1 MFHLDFLKPPG
12 PKMDSPESIL
22 LHLGAKAIRTALPQ
36 DAVLKFLRSL
46 SLSGNVVLL
55 SIGKAAY
62 PMALA
67 AVEIC
72 RDQIQRGLILT
83 KYGHS
88 GKPIPPL
95 EIVEAGHPIPDNNSL
110 LGGEKILELCK
121 DLKPEDT
128 VLLLLS
134 GGGSSLAE
142 IPAGD
147 LTLEDLV
154 FWNQK
159 LLASGAPIQDVNE
172 IRTLL
177 SSLKGGGLLSKIFPA
192 KSVTLILSDVI
203 GDDLSKVA
211 SGPTIPCHTS
221 KDSIFRIFQQYDIL
235 PDEKI
240 EKILMQKEKID
251 KEVFPFRSDPNRQKV
266 FCIGNLSLA
275 LEAVQKECNHLGIQ
289 VLFLTSSLSC
299 EAKEAGSFLAE
310 IAKEYS
316 KILNSPL
323 LILCGG
329 ETTVTHDGSG
339 KGGRNQ
345 ELALS
350 FAKRISGCSG
360 IFLFSLATDGTDGP
374 TDVAGAL
381 VNGTT
386 WKKIQTKTENEADRL
401 LKEHRSYEALQS
413 GEAHVITGP
422 TGTNVNDIQ
431 FLWISSKG
439 KE

>member
-1 MFHLDFLKPPG
+1 MFHLDFLKPPD

-22 LHLGAKAIRTALPQ
+22 LHLGAKAIQASLPQ
-36 DAVLKFLRSL
+36 EAVSKSLRSL
-46 SLSGNVVLL
+46 SLSGNVILL

-72 RDQIQRGLILT
+72 KDRIQKGLILT

-95 EIVEAGHPIPDNNSL
+95 KIIEAGHPVPDKNSL
-110 LGGEKILELCK
+110 LGGEKILELCS
-121 DLKPEDT
+121 DLGPEDT

-142 IPAGD
+142 VLEGD
-147 LTLEDLV
+147 LTLDDLV
-154 FWNQK
+154 FWNQR
-159 LLASGAPIQDVNE
+159 LLSSGAPIQDVNE

-177 SSLKGGGLLSKIFPA
+177 SSLKGGGLLSRIFPA

-211 SGPTIPCHTS
+211 SGPTIPSRVS
-221 KDSIFRIFQQYDIL
+221 KDSIFRIFQQYDFV
-235 PDEKI
+235 PDAKI
-240 EKILMQKEKID
+240 EKVLIEKTKIRD
-251 KEVFPFRSDPNRQKV
+251 TGFNFQFDPNRHKI
-266 FCIGNLSLA
+266 FCVGNLSLA
-275 LEAVQKECNHLGIQ
+275 LEVVRKECDNLGIPI
-289 VLFLTSSLSC
+289 LFLTSSLSC

-316 KILNSPL
+316 KILNHPL

-350 FAKRISGCSG
+350 FAKRISGLSRT
-360 IFLFSLATDGTDGP
+360 FLFSLATDGTDGP
-374 TDVAGAL
+374 TDAAGAL
-381 VNGTT
+381 VDGNTWEKIRATT
-386 WKKIQTKTENEADRL
+386 ANDADRL
-401 LKEHRSYEALQS
+401 LKEHRSYEALQF
-413 GEAHVITGP
+413 GDALVRTGP
-422 TGTNVNDIQ
+422 TGTNVNDVQ
-431 FLWISSKG
+431 FLWISGKG